1 VVIGLELDDHA
12 ADTVD
17 QQSCADQFGR
27 DIEDRAIEKR
37 AAKARGRHRRKLH
50 IPRRLSFRVGECA
63 AREPGIQ
70 KHASVRSARGR
81 SHEASCGWDRM
92 RRPRPGRTPG
102 RRREVAR
109 RPLHAVCQEHGHK
122 GPPARLM
129 ARHRGVFLTAPGSRF
144 VGTVQFSPQASHF
157 GRSARRPRLSGR
169 ERGTTWRAISL
180 ALRDC
185 GKRRQAY
192 PRPRQTAWA
201 ITLGPQRHRKCCR
214 LPTPVSTLQQF

>member
-1 VVIGLELDDHA
+1 M
-12 ADTVD
+12 
-17 QQSCADQFGR
+17 
-27 DIEDRAIEKR
+27 
-37 AAKARGRHRRKLH
+37 
-50 IPRRLSFRVGECA
+50 RVGSDA
-63 AREPGIQ
+63 APATG
-70 KHASVRSARGR
+70 KGR
-81 SHEASCGWDRM
+81 FS
-92 RRPRPGRTPG
+92 RTPG

-122 GPPARLM
+122 GPTARLM

-157 GRSARRPRLSGR
+157 GPSARRPRLSGR

-192 PRPRQTAWA
+192 PKASTNSMGDNAWPTA
-201 ITLGPQRHRKCCR
+201 T
-214 LPTPVSTLQQF
+214 